1 MRSGIKPDEEVLA
14 EFNQLKKEFKL
25 KTMIF
30 EINAEDSKLQCVFKG
45 DKNFSYKD
53 LFDKLPADEPR
64 YIAYDF
70 DYSTNENPPRKTNK
84 LILILWC
91 PQDASSKKK
100 FLYSSSVA
108 EIATTL
114 GSIQKTFQVDDFAG
128 MDYDEIRNQLLKC

>member
-1 MRSGIKPDEEVLA
+1 MRSGIIPESEVLT
-14 EFNQLKKEFKL
+14 EFNLLKKDRKL

-30 EINAEDSKLQCVFKG
+30 EITEDSKLQCVFRG
-45 DKNFSYKD
+45 DNNFSYKD
-53 LFDKLPADEPR
+53 LFDKLPSEEPR

-70 DYSTNENPPRKTNK
+70 DYPSDEKPLPRKCNK

-91 PQDASSKKK
+91 PQDAPAKKK

-114 GSIQKTFQVDDFAG
+114 GSIQKTFQVDDFSG
-128 MDYDEIRNQLLKC
+128 MDYDEIRNQLLKS

>member
-14 EFNQLKKEFKL
+14 EFNLLKKDRKL

-30 EINAEDSKLQCVFKG
+30 EINAEDSKLQCVFRG
-45 DKNFSYKD
+45 DSNFSYKD
-53 LFDKLPADEPR
+53 LFDKLPSDEPR

-70 DYSTNENPPRKTNK
+70 DYTSDEKPPRKCNK

-91 PQDASSKKK
+91 PQDAAAKQK
-100 FLYSSSVA
+100 FLYSSSIS

-114 GSIQKTFQVDDFAG
+114 GSIQKTFQVDDFSG
-128 MDYDEIRNQLLKC
+128 MDYEEIRKQLLKC